1 MKRLMLFLF
10 VAYSTLIFA
19 QNNIDREYE
28 LDGVIISALT
38 IECMGNEFL
47 TFEIV
52 NTNPYAVS
60 VTWREEISIN
70 GKKIGEGDDFLKSFF
85 VEANATLV
93 GDCTFKESSYIE
105 KRLNRGGYLRNLTSF
120 DLNSINV
127 NKK

>member
-70 GKKIGEGDDFLKSFF
+70 GKKIGEGDDFLKSF
-85 VEANATLV
+85 
-93 GDCTFKESSYIE
+93 
-105 KRLNRGGYLRNLTSF
+105 
-120 DLNSINV
+120 
-127 NKK
+127 